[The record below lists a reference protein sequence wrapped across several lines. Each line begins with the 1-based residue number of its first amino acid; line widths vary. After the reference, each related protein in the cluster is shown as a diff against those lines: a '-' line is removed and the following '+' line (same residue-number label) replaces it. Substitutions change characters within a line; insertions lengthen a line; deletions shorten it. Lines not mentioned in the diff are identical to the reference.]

1 MSRFRKNSDDENR
14 EALGPAGADA
24 PQPERTGERRR
35 HGRLRTELAGEMVTA
50 LGPVV
55 DLSRSGM
62 RIRTAGK
69 PPVREGQTCS
79 VEIRCAEV
87 KAILPVEVMRVRSGD
102 RGAWE
107 VGLRFRELS
116 DKQARALGTLA
127 RMAVN
132 TADPTR
138 PSK

>member
-1 MSRFRKNSDDENR
+1 MSRFRKKSDDENR
-14 EALGPAGADA
+14 EALGPAEADA
-24 PQPERTGERRR
+24 PQAERTGERRR

-69 PPVREGQTCS
+69 PPVHEGQTCS
-79 VEIRCAEV
+79 VEIRCAEME
-87 KAILPVEVMRVRSGD
+87 AIFPVEVMRVRAGE
-102 RGAWE
+102 RGGWD
-107 VGLRFRELS
+107 VGLRFRELTA
-116 DKQARALGTLA
+116 KQAQTLSTLA